1 MLGREWRHLKPT
13 AGDDILRLRQGPWRI
28 LLAVDDSGPSARAAE
43 TAAVMT
49 EPCCG
54 EVLVFRAREVE
65 GSGRTPSLETPA
77 SPEELVGHVV
87 EMLRGEGLR
96 VRGEAFTTTRG
107 ETARDIVEDAR
118 HREADLIIMGSRS
131 LSDVVALLRGAS
143 VAHEAI
149 CRTDCP
155 VLVVR

>member
-1 MLGREWRHLKPT
+1 MAKLCG
-13 AGDDILRLRQGPWRI
+13 
-28 LLAVDDSGPSARAAE
+28 
-43 TAAVMT
+43 
-49 EPCCG
+49 G
-54 EVLVFRAREVE
+54 EVLVFQAREVE
-65 GSGRTPSLETPA
+65 GSVRTPSLETSA
-77 SPEELVGHVV
+77 SAEELVGHVD
-87 EMLRGEGLR
+87 EMLRGEGVR

-107 ETARDIVEDAR
+107 ETARDIVEEAR

-143 VAHEAI
+143 VAREAI